1 MSKSNGALGTV
12 GKVITY
18 LLVVLLVLGI
28 AGMVAYFALRAQ
40 GVTFYVEYNGERYVA
55 NGDGG
60 SLSLQV
66 GESHNFAVKS
76 LTGGEVNFDVTVQSN
91 YSNNFDFVID
101 GEYKQFYSTTDE
113 NNDYSAVFG
122 LQKKT
127 DGFSLTFPNL
137 FTVEQAVE
145 MQYGG
150 DIELQNG
157 YEIDTDLCYFVII
170 VTSDESAVSLWFTF
184 DVDVEGVALDPPQII
199 F

>member
-1 MSKSNGALGTV
+1 MSKSNGMFGAI

-18 LLVVLLVLGI
+18 ILVVLLVLGI
-28 AGMVAYFALRAQ
+28 AGMVAYFALRSQ
-40 GVTFYVEYNGERYVA
+40 GVTYFVEYNGERYVA

-60 SLSLQV
+60 SIELLNGATS
-66 GESHNFAVKS
+66 NFTVKS
-76 LTGGEVNFDVTVQSN
+76 LTGGEVNYDVTVQSN

-113 NNDYSAVFG
+113 NNDYAAVFG
-122 LQKKT
+122 LQKKA
-127 DGFSLTFPNL
+127 DGFSLTIPDH

-145 MQYGG
+145 TQYGG

-157 YEIDTDLCYFVII
+157 YEIDTDLCYFVIT
-170 VTSDESAVSLWFTF
+170 VTSDESTVSLWFTF
-184 DVDVEGVALDPPQII
+184 SGLTVMLNPPQII